1 MSIYPAVQLQQYY
14 SFKLADNIHILFEDF
29 SLVDGD
35 SLYKA
40 IQTKTYDNVCV
51 VKDKMYINTI
61 NDMIS
66 VVGTIIS
73 DGTYMISHGPYGKT
87 QHIPYT
93 CSKQTVIDGI
103 QLLYHMY
110 NSWVN
115 EKPC

>member
-14 SFKLADNIHILFEDF
+14 SFCLADNIHILFEDF

-40 IQTKTYDNVCV
+40 IQTKKYENVCV
-51 VKDKMYINTI
+51 VKDKMYINTV

-73 DGTYMISHGPYGKT
+73 DGTYMISQGPYGKT
-87 QHIPYT
+87 QHIQYT
-93 CSKQTVIDGI
+93 CPTQTIVEAI

-110 NSWVN
+110 SSWVK
-115 EKPC
+115 EKPL